1 MLIGYARVSTTDQD
15 LALQLDALRAAGC
28 ERIFE
33 EKASGAK
40 EDRPELARLLDHA
53 RKGDVLVV
61 WKLDRLARSLKQ
73 LVLVLED
80 LGKRGIGFRCLAPA
94 IDTTTPEGRL
104 LYSITGAFA
113 EFEREI
119 ISQRTRAGLKAALA
133 RGRKGGRPKAL
144 DADDIAKARA
154 MLRDPTISVAAIAK
168 LLGVFSR
175 HDLLL
180 PARGPHTGAGGR
192 MSAVISAASTPPRT
206 WRGSTCWTCSRIY
219 SGAGA

>member
-1 MLIGYARVSTTDQD
+1 MLLGYARVSTVDRD
-15 LALQLDALRAAGC
+15 PALQLDALRAAGC

-80 LGKRGIGFRCLAPA
+80 LGTRGIGFRCLAPA

-113 EFEREI
+113 EFERAI
-119 ISQRTRAGLKAALA
+119 IQQRTRAGLKAALA
-133 RGRKGGRPKAL
+133 RGRKGGRKNAL
-144 DADDIAKARA
+144 SADDIGKARA
-154 MLRDPTISVAAIAK
+154 MLRDPTLSVAAVAATF
-168 LLGVFSR
+168 GVSR
-175 HDLLL
+175 MTIYNHL
-180 PARGPHTGAGGR
+180 PEARRRAQED
-192 MSAVISAASTPPRT
+192 V
-206 WRGSTCWTCSRIY
+206 
-219 SGAGA
+219 